1 MEQQKTSVIDLIRKS
16 IFIIKRTENPD
27 PEEMR
32 KVARITASFM
42 LILGLI
48 GILTSL
54 VLNIVK

>member
-1 MEQQKTSVIDLIRKS
+1 MEEKTSVIDLIRKS

-27 PEEMR
+27 PEEIR

-48 GILTSL
+48 GLISSI
-54 VLNIVK
+54 VLNFV